1 MSDSEKAAKVM
12 EALKAAEREPTQIAL
27 PILNGIVGLVQGDH
41 EQRLEVEEARSS
53 AFLAICEVGKALHR
67 GQPEDGLW
75 AVAISATERWMALVV
90 SRWLRVGLVA
100 LRQTFVCRCHGGL
113 GSSRACGVLAIQ
125 NMTAGR
131 LSSVRLPPSRTCCF
145 APNICSSLPWWLG
158 FIPGLTG
165 NGQSEHDGGAV
176 RMET

>member
-67 GQPEDGLW
+67 GQPADGLW
-75 AVAISATERWMALVV
+75 AVAIGATERWMALA
-90 SRWLRVGLVA
+90 R
-100 LRQTFVCRCHGGL
+100 
-113 GSSRACGVLAIQ
+113 
-125 NMTAGR
+125 
-131 LSSVRLPPSRTCCF
+131 
-145 APNICSSLPWWLG
+145 
-158 FIPGLTG
+158 
-165 NGQSEHDGGAV
+165 
-176 RMET
+176 